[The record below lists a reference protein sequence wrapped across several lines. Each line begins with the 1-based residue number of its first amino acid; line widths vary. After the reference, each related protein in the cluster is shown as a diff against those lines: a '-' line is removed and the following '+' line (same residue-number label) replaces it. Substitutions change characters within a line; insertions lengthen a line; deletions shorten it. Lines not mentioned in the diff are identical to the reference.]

1 MNGVFVTFLLE
12 EKHKKEFRVV
22 KLICFTL
29 PFGI

>member
-1 MNGVFVTFLLE
+1 MGFSFAFLLE
-12 EKHKKEFRVV
+12 EKYKKEFRMV